1 LAVSLQTTLKRQ
13 TECAGVGLHTG
24 QDVLMVLKPAPVD
37 SGIVFDRVDLDLEDI
52 RVEARFDSVG
62 ETMLGTSIANK
73 SGASVATIEHLMAA
87 LSALGIDNLIVEIDG
102 PELPIMD
109 GSSAYF
115 VELLDKAGVRS
126 QSKTRRHIK
135 ILHPIVFADGEKR
148 GELHP
153 ADGFTAEFEI
163 DFDCPVIQKQKY
175 TFDLSAEAFRDE
187 IASAR
192 TFGNLKDV
200 DQLRAAGLGRGAS
213 LDNTIVIDGED
224 IMNAGG
230 LRFEDEFV
238 RHKVLDAVGDLYLA
252 GAPIVGHFIGIRAGH
267 GVNNSLLRAL
277 FDNPDK
283 WAYVED
289 TSSRL
294 APRDADIGRAWQ
306 AVTA

>member
-1 LAVSLQTTLKRQ
+1 
-13 TECAGVGLHTG
+13 
-24 QDVLMVLKPAPVD
+24 MVLKPAPVD

-73 SGASVATIEHLMAA
+73 SGASVSTIEHLMAA

-135 ILHPIVFADGEKR
+135 ILHPIVFEDGEKR

-175 TFDLSAEAFRDE
+175 TFDLSAKAFRDE

-224 IMNAGG
+224 VMNAGG

-289 TSSRL
+289 TSSPQSARK
-294 APRDADIGRAWQ
+294 ADVRHSWQ